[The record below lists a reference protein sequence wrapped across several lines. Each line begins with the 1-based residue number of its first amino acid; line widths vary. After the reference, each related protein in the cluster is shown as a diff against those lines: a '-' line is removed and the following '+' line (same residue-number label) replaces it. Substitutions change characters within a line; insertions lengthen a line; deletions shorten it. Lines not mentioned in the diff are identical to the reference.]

1 MLTLDELTI
10 DLKEMVDD
18 KAPKLDKFMGKF
30 YKATW
35 DFIGYDLLH
44 VY

>member
-1 MLTLDELTI
+1 MLPLRKTYKGLHQMLTLDELTI

-30 YKATW
+30 
-35 DFIGYDLLH
+35 
-44 VY
+44 